1 MELHYPIYWGVSQ
14 SISWEIPIHQWTGRT
29 EDIMR
34 SKSRSDSYCKHL
46 LDSND
51 SWAMLS
57 ERELH
62 KLSDCS
68 DLRQGKVTSADRVG
82 FLGHSQIL
90 PIMGLVQNYQSP
102 RMDGFS
108 MFFTSPGWPSQRQAR
123 SLRSPMHLICRL
135 GMAWVL
141 NISQSLGQGSVSV
154 WFKMFKL
161 GRFFLKTSSITFYN

>member
-14 SISWEIPIHQWTGRT
+14 SISWEIPIHQWTGRM

-90 PIMGLVQNYQSP
+90 AIMGLVQNYQSP
-102 RMDGFS
+102 RIDGFS
-108 MFFTSPGWPSQRQAR
+108 RHQAGPAKGRLEVYGVRCAWYAGSGWLGYKHLPEPWARKRLSLIQDVQA
-123 SLRSPMHLICRL
+123 
-135 GMAWVL
+135 WKVL
-141 NISQSLGQGSVSV
+141 LKNFIYNIL
-154 WFKMFKL
+154 
-161 GRFFLKTSSITFYN
+161 